1 MILFPADFFFTLSQ
15 MRNWEEKLQ
24 IAAGE
29 DNVDELRALA
39 EDQLRVYR
47 ENLPKPGADQ
57 AAGSPTASHVTA
69 ERLRQ
74 GARYVLNT

>member
-1 MILFPADFFFTLSQ
+1 

-39 EDQLRVYR
+39 EDQLRIYR

-57 AAGSPTASHVTA
+57 AAGSPMNEMGSEITADDLPT
-69 ERLRQ
+69 
-74 GARYVLNT
+74 

>member
-1 MILFPADFFFTLSQ
+1 

-57 AAGSPTASHVTA
+57 AAGSPTASHVREA
-69 ERLRQ
+69 ETGSSLCLEH
-74 GARYVLNT
+74 LNT

>member
-1 MILFPADFFFTLSQ
+1 MLSTPSQ
-15 MRNWEEKLQ
+15 VRNWEEKLQ
-24 IAAGE
+24 LAAGE

-57 AAGSPTASHVTA
+57 SPATSSSLTAQRSRAKELVMS
-69 ERLRQ
+69 
-74 GARYVLNT
+74 